1 MKLLDTFTNIINN
14 SAEIYM
20 HESGKKFTVLIKFV
34 AIRNLP
40 EEIKEY
46 TYNNMESTYSNRW
59 VKRILKNRKV

>member
-34 AIRNLP
+34 ATRNLP

-46 TYNNMESTYSNRW
+46 TYNNMESAYSNRW